1 MDKLRLDQVD
11 LMLVDPDLNIRHS
24 VKNILHGCGFREIR
38 YGKTLREI
46 RDGIVETMPDLLICE
61 AVYDDGDFCD
71 MLYALRHH
79 QIGSNP
85 FLPVIAMTW
94 DPTPELV
101 KRVVEAGADDLLA
114 KPISTGQLQ
123 DRIKS
128 LIDTRKPFVVTS
140 DYIGPDRRTDA
151 TRESTVPL
159 LDVPNTLRAKA
170 TGEDQK
176 IDMQKAIDDA
186 VSNVNLQKLDRH
198 AFQIN
203 WLLDQILPKLEEG
216 QTDEAVQGML
226 ERLLYVA
233 EDSSRRMVGTEY
245 AHVSDLCRSLIKV
258 TNAVIEAGNRPIP
271 KDVRLLRPLA
281 QAIQVGFAAGSA
293 ATAREISASI
303 GS

>member
-11 LMLVDPDLNIRHS
+11 LMLVDPDLNIRHN

-61 AVYDDGDFCD
+61 AVFEDGDFCD
-71 MLYALRHH
+71 LLYALRHH

-85 FLPVIAMTW
+85 FMPVIAMTW

-123 DRIKS
+123 DRIQN

-140 DYIGPDRRTDA
+140 DYIGPDRRTDSTRA
-151 TRESTVPL
+151 TAVPL

-176 IDMQKAIDDA
+176 IDMQKAIDEA
-186 VSNVNLQKLDRH
+186 IGNVNLQKLDRH

-203 WLLDQILPKLEEG
+203 WLLNQVLPKLEEG

-245 AHVSDLCRSLIKV
+245 AHVSELCRSLIKV
-258 TNAVIEAGNRPIP
+258 TNAVIEAGNRPNS

-281 QAIQVGFAAGSA
+281 QAIQVGFATGAA